1 MNILFINHYAGSI
14 KYGMQHRPYYLARE
28 WIKMGHDVTI
38 VASSFSH
45 LRHTEVPI
53 FGRITTEF
61 IDGIRYVWLKTPS
74 YSGNGIGRVINMFS
88 FTKSLYFL
96 DERIIGFKP
105 DVIIASSPHPF
116 VIYPARRIQKK
127 YNSKLVFEVRD
138 LWPLTLKEL
147 GGISKW
153 HPFVILMQHAEDYA
167 YRKADK
173 IVSLLPKA
181 IDYMVSRGMSPEKF
195 VYVPNGIAIEEWQDN
210 SNSIPSDHL
219 DILKKLRKEGNLI
232 VGYVGAH
239 GVANALNYLIEAASV
254 LKTEP
259 ISFVLVGQGPEK
271 KKLEEDVKSKGLNN
285 VIFLSPVPKS
295 SIPFLLSL
303 IDFLYIGW
311 KRSSLYRFGVSPN
324 KLMDYMMSGKPIIH
338 AIEAGNDLVE
348 ESGCGISVS
357 PENPLAI
364 VEAIRKLSSLPYSY
378 REEIGMKGRKLAI
391 YQYNYKILA
400 EKFLQEVSS

>member
-14 KYGMQHRPYYLARE
+14 KYGMEYRPYYLARE
-28 WIKMGHDVTI
+28 WIKMGHNVTI

-45 LRHTEVPI
+45 LRHTEVSI
-53 FGRITTEF
+53 SGRITTEV
-61 IDGIRYVWLKTPS
+61 IDGICYVWLKTPS

-96 DERIIGFKP
+96 DERTIGFKP
-105 DVIIASSPHPF
+105 DVVIASSPHPF

-127 YNSKLVFEVRD
+127 YKSKLVFEVRD

-153 HPFVILMQHAEDYA
+153 HPFVLLMQHAEDYA

-173 IVSLLPKA
+173 VVSLLPKA
-181 IDYMVSRGMSPEKF
+181 IDYMVGRGMSPEKF

-232 VGYVGAH
+232 VGYVGSH
-239 GVANALNYLIEAASV
+239 GVANSLNYLIEAAYI

-271 KKLEEDVKSKGLNN
+271 KKLEEGVKRKGLNN
-285 VIFLSPVPKS
+285 VIFLPPVPKP
-295 SIPFLLSL
+295 SIPSLLSL
-303 IDFLYIGW
+303 MDVLYIGLQR
-311 KRSSLYRFGVSPN
+311 KLLFSFGVSPN

-348 ESGCGISVS
+348 ESGCGISVP
-357 PENPLAI
+357 PENSFEIASAVRRLKNMSLLERGEMGLKGKKYLLSNFDFKSLA
-364 VEAIRKLSSLPYSY
+364 
-378 REEIGMKGRKLAI
+378 
-391 YQYNYKILA
+391 N
-400 EKFLQEVSS
+400 KFLDIMTS

>member
-14 KYGMQHRPYYLARE
+14 KYGMEYRPYYLARE

-45 LRHTEVPI
+45 LRHTQVPI
-53 FGRITTEF
+53 SGRITTEF
-61 IDGIRYVWLKTPS
+61 IDGIHYVWLKTPS

-96 DERIIGFKP
+96 DERTIGFKP

-116 VIYPARRIQKK
+116 VIYPARHIQKK
-127 YNSKLVFEVRD
+127 YKSKLVFEVRD

-153 HPFVILMQHAEDYA
+153 HPFVLLMQHAEDYA

-173 IVSLLPKA
+173 VVSLLPKA

-195 VYVPNGIAIEEWQDN
+195 VYVPNGVVIEEWQDS

-239 GVANALNYLIEAASV
+239 GVANALNYLIEAASI

-271 KKLEEDVKSKGLNN
+271 KKLEENAKRKGLNN
-285 VIFLSPVPKS
+285 VIFLPPVPKP
-295 SIPFLLSL
+295 SIPCLLSL
-303 IDFLYIGW
+303 VDFLYIGW
-311 KRSSLYRFGVSPN
+311 KKSSLYRFGVSPN
-324 KLMDYMMSGKPIIH
+324 KLIDYMMSGKPIIH

-348 ESGCGISVS
+348 ESGCGISIP
-357 PENPLAI
+357 PENSFEIANAI
-364 VEAIRKLSSLPYSY
+364 ISLKNMSLPER
-378 REEIGMKGRKLAI
+378 REMGLKGRKYLLSNFDFKSLA
-391 YQYNYKILA
+391 N
-400 EKFLQEVSS
+400 KFLDIVDS